1 MQYKAVYNMS
11 FALASTMATT
21 MVLWV
26 RLHCREGS
34 VQKWKYDAKPSGW
47 TQDWSLSSPHTT
59 AFESSTRGWALKN
72 LFPVRR
78 LPNRPAFQSMTRA
91 GTAIM
96 IISCKLIVTG
106 DLSPHWIS
114 WFIPRRLFMNI
125 VFSCQ
130 LALQLLRSRNI
141 QALKSATGKVHS
153 LRLASLAASLR
164 TASAGNLKTQQRR
177 QSLQR
182 RRHERGGLRAALR

>member
-1 MQYKAVYNMS
+1 
-11 FALASTMATT
+11 
-21 MVLWV
+21 
-26 RLHCREGS
+26 
-34 VQKWKYDAKPSGW
+34 
-47 TQDWSLSSPHTT
+47 
-59 AFESSTRGWALKN
+59 
-72 LFPVRR
+72 
-78 LPNRPAFQSMTRA
+78 
-91 GTAIM
+91 
-96 IISCKLIVTG
+96 
-106 DLSPHWIS
+106 
-114 WFIPRRLFMNI
+114 MNI